1 MRHTEVYSDRKLEI
15 EGALLEL
22 MKDRPLADI
31 RINDLASKLKLV
43 RKTFYHYYPNKMA
56 CLESMT
62 DRLLYERDL
71 QLMQTLPENAPLQE
85 QYAGQL
91 RFWMGHRDFLEAIIA
106 NRLGDFL
113 IERTM
118 AHTTREYPELLKRL
132 DTGCVA
138 CDEDVLFFYVTGQIS
153 LLLKWCGE
161 GFRLG
166 VEEMAAKTVRL
177 LHEPLVR
184 IRDEGFRD

>member
-15 EGALLEL
+15 EQALLEL
-22 MKDRPLADI
+22 MLDRPLADI
-31 RINDLASKLKLV
+31 RINDLAAKLKLV

-56 CLESMT
+56 CLESLT
-62 DRLLYERDL
+62 DRLLYECDL
-71 QLMQTLPENAPLQE
+71 YLMQTLPENAGLQE

-91 RFWMGHRDFLEAIIA
+91 RFWMGHRDFLEVIIA
-106 NRLGDFL
+106 NRLGEFLIGRAMTHMTQEYPDFL
-113 IERTM
+113 RRMNTSG
-118 AHTTREYPELLKRL
+118 L
-132 DTGCVA
+132 V
-138 CDEDVLFFYVTGQIS
+138 CDEDVLFFYITGQIS

-177 LHEPLVR
+177 LHEPLLPTNQ
-184 IRDEGFRD
+184 IE

>member
-15 EGALLEL
+15 EQALLEL

-31 RINDLASKLKLV
+31 RIRDLAEKLKLV

-56 CLESMT
+56 CLESLT
-62 DRLLYERDL
+62 DRLLYECDL
-71 QLMQTLPENAPLQE
+71 HLMQTLPENAGLQE

-91 RFWMGHRDFLEAIIA
+91 RFWMAHRDFLEVIIA

-113 IERTM
+113 IERAM
-118 AHTTREYPELLKRL
+118 AHTQREYPDLLKMMN
-132 DTGCVA
+132 TGSVE
-138 CDEDVLFFYVTGQIS
+138 CDADVLFFYVTGQIS
-153 LLLKWCGE
+153 LLLKWCAE

-177 LHEPLVR
+177 LHEPLLPGNHK
-184 IRDEGFRD
+184 E